1 MKKLGII
8 ALSTLLSAAAFAGK
22 ETVELK
28 VTDEGYEPKAINVA
42 PGTDLTLKITRTS
55 DATCATEIVVPDKKI
70 NTKLPLNK
78 TVFVHVGKLEQG
90 EVRFGC
96 GMNLMEGGK
105 IYVK

>member
-1 MKKLGII
+1 MKNLGLI
-8 ALSTLLSAAAFAGK
+8 LFSVFLSAVAFAGK

-28 VTDEGYEPKAINVA
+28 VTEEGYQPNAINVA

-78 TVFVHVGKLEQG
+78 TVIVHIGKLQKG

>member
-8 ALSTLLSAAAFAGK
+8 VLSTLLSAAAFAGK

-78 TVFVHVGKLEQG
+78 TVLVHVGKLEKG

>member
-1 MKKLGII
+1 MKNLGLI
-8 ALSTLLSAAAFAGK
+8 LFSVFLSAVAFAGK

-28 VTDEGYEPKAINVA
+28 VTEEGYQPNAINVA

-78 TVFVHVGKLEQG
+78 TVIVHVGKLQKG

>member
-1 MKKLGII
+1 MKNLGII
-8 ALSTLLSAAAFAGK
+8 LCGMFLSVAAFAGK

-28 VTDEGYEPKAINVA
+28 VTEEGFQPNAVNVT
-42 PGTDLTLKITRTS
+42 PGTDLTLKITRVS

-70 NTKLPLNK
+70 NTKLPLNE
-78 TVFVHVGKLEQG
+78 TVVVHVGKLKKG